1 MYSLA
6 WLVVVG
12 VTAAVA
18 GVAVGYLVAQVRSRS
33 RERIRDLEA
42 ELSKAQDELAGYRR
56 EVFEQFAETARKFKT
71 LDESYSDLHRQ
82 LASSASLLCGE
93 AAGPLLAAPPR
104 GAEITAQAEPASDLG
119 SGRPAFGRP
128 ASGRSDSGRSDSGP
142 ESQGESAPEAD
153 AETPIVVAEAED
165 PTTGADPQPGDEDS
179 VDTQDGAAPR
189 AREAG

>member
-18 GVAVGYLVAQVRSRS
+18 GAAAGYLVAQVRSQA

-42 ELSKAQDELAGYRR
+42 ELGKARDELAGYRR
-56 EVFEQFAETARKFKT
+56 EVFEQFAETARKFKA
-71 LDESYSDLHRQ
+71 LDESYGDLHRQ

-93 AAGPLLAAPPR
+93 AAGPLLTAP
-104 GAEITAQAEPASDLG
+104 
-119 SGRPAFGRP
+119 
-128 ASGRSDSGRSDSGP
+128 
-142 ESQGESAPEAD
+142 ESAPETLPESETS
-153 AETPIVVAEAED
+153 AEQPIVVAEADEIGAE
-165 PTTGADPQPGDEDS
+165 TGARAVDDGESALDEE
-179 VDTQDGAAPR
+179 AAPR

>member
-12 VTAAVA
+12 VSAAVA
-18 GVAVGYLVAQVRSRS
+18 GAAAGYLVAQVRSRA

-42 ELSKAQDELAGYRR
+42 ELDKARDELAGYRR
-56 EVFEQFAETARKFKT
+56 EVFDQFAETARKFKA

-93 AAGPLLAAPPR
+93 AAGPLLAGPAAAPADTLEPPEQTR
-104 GAEITAQAEPASDLG
+104 AVSEPEPEQPDSIPEALAESE
-119 SGRPAFGRP
+119 
-128 ASGRSDSGRSDSGP
+128 
-142 ESQGESAPEAD
+142 PEAD
-153 AETPIVVAEAED
+153 TEPPIVVAEADE
-165 PTTGADPQPGDEDS
+165 TGAEKGAPVIDDE
-179 VDTQDGAAPR
+179 VAAGEEVTPR

>member
-12 VTAAVA
+12 VTAAVIGA
-18 GVAVGYLVAQVRSRS
+18 AAGYLVAQVRSQA

-42 ELSKAQDELAGYRR
+42 ELDKAQDELAGYRR

-93 AAGPLLAAPPR
+93 AAGPLLAAPDDVP
-104 GAEITAQAEPASDLG
+104 EITAPPQAAGAAGPGHSVPLDSAQAESDLSADVEPPIVVTEAEETATDPQAG
-119 SGRPAFGRP
+119 EEEPSA
-128 ASGRSDSGRSDSGP
+128 AEDSGP
-142 ESQGESAPEAD
+142 
-153 AETPIVVAEAED
+153 
-165 PTTGADPQPGDEDS
+165 
-179 VDTQDGAAPR
+179 PR

>member
-18 GVAVGYLVAQVRSRS
+18 GAAVGYLVAQVRSQA
-33 RERIRDLEA
+33 RERIQDLEA
-42 ELSKAQDELAGYRR
+42 ELGKAQDELAGYRR

-93 AAGPLLAAPPR
+93 AAGPLLAGPADAP
-104 GAEITAQAEPASDLG
+104 EITAQPEGPSVHEPQQPDPLDAPRAG
-119 SGRPAFGRP
+119 
-128 ASGRSDSGRSDSGP
+128 SDSVP
-142 ESQGESAPEAD
+142 D
-153 AETPIVVAEAED
+153 AEEPIVVAEAEE
-165 PTTGADPQPGDEDS
+165 TETGAGPQIGDGDAS
-179 VDTQDGAAPR
+179 AADEEASPR
-189 AREAG
+189 TREAG

>member
-18 GVAVGYLVAQVRSRS
+18 GVAMGYLVAQVRSRS

-71 LDESYSDLHRQ
+71 LNESYSDLHRQ

-104 GAEITAQAEPASDLG
+104 GAEITAQAEPS
-119 SGRPAFGRP
+119 
-128 ASGRSDSGRSDSGP
+128 
-142 ESQGESAPEAD
+142 PEA
-153 AETPIVVAEAED
+153 EVEPPIVGAEVED
-165 PTTGADPQPGDEDS
+165 PATGADPQPGDEDS
-179 VDTQDGAAPR
+179 LAAQDGAVPR